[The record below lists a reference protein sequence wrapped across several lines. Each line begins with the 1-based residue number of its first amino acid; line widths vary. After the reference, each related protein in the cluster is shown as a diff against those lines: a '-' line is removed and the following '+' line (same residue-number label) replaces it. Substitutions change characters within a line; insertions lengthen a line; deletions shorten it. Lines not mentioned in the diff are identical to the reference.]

1 MPRGVKCRRICF
13 EPDNRL
19 FVPVNAYAQ
28 TVTLSMEE
36 LEALRLVDME
46 GLEQAEAAAR
56 MEVSRGTIQRILYSA
71 RFKVAD
77 ALTQGKAISI
87 EGGNYQLSGECDG
100 RRCCCKHCGK
110 ETILS

>member
-1 MPRGVKCRRICF
+1 MPRGVKCRKICF

-19 FVPVNAYAQ
+19 FEPVNAYAE

-46 GLEQAEAAAR
+46 GLEQAEAAVR
-56 MEVSRGTIQRILYSA
+56 MDVSRGTIQRMLYSA

-77 ALTQGKAISI
+77 ALTRGKAIRI
-87 EGGNYQLSGECDG
+87 AGGNYQLAGECDG
-100 RRCCCKHCGK
+100 RKCCCKHCGR
-110 ETILS
+110 EVIQP